1 MTHEPVR
8 NRLDISTRGA
18 HRVVEVSLIHRP
30 RVVAAESL
38 IVVAVLGIQLLQS
51 IARRRT
57 LRTITDHLKD
67 ATLRV
72 ARVERDTGV
81 GLHDARVPDAVV
93 GGADAHVAAG
103 FLHDDAQDDARV
115 DAGFGRDSL
124 DGGLDVGDFAGAV
137 VEGHEGGVL
146 RPEGVE
152 VGPVAWVREP
162 GGRAAVVDVAPAH
175 AAGSGAAAAR
185 GGGGSSG
192 AGEVDDLADL
202 EAAGV
207 YAGVGGFEGAD
218 GGAVGLGDG
227 PEGVAG
233 FDSVRHFVVG
243 LGLGFGFWVWVF
255 GCWVLWFGVFWDL
268 GMLDVFVDVHCEYVG
283 NEKGEILQVL
293 IFFTLDPYQAEMEA

>member
-1 MTHEPVR
+1 MKINQSPSHTSPLVPHEPVSD
-8 NRLDISTRGA
+8 RLDIGTRGA
-18 HRVVEVSLIHRP
+18 NWIIEIALIHRP

-38 IVVAVLGIQLLQS
+38 IVVAVPGVQLLQS
-51 IARRRT
+51 VPRRRT
-57 LRTITDHLKD
+57 LRTIADHLKN

-81 GLHDARVPDAVV
+81 GLHDARVTDAVV
-93 GGADAHVAAG
+93 GRADADVAAG

-115 DAGFGRDSL
+115 DAGFGRDPL

-152 VGPVAWVREP
+152 VGPVAWVWEP
-162 GGRAAVVDVAPAH
+162 GGGATVVDVAPAD
-175 AAGSGAAAAR
+175 AAGPGAAAAR
-185 GGGGSSG
+185 GGRGSSG

-207 YAGVGGFEGAD
+207 HAGVGGFDGAD
-218 GGAVGLGDG
+218 GGAVRLGDG

-233 FDSVRHFVVG
+233 FDGVRHFVVG
-243 LGLGFGFWVWVF
+243 LGFGFWVGMF
-255 GCWVLWFGVFWDL
+255 GCWVLGFGVFWDL
-268 GMLDVFVDVHCEYVG
+268 GMLDVFVDVHCKYV
-283 NEKGEILQVL
+283 
-293 IFFTLDPYQAEMEA
+293 